1 MSVATPEMIGF
12 PAKEPPR
19 MFTTRPEIIGT
30 FGAVASTHWLASQ
43 VGMAVL
49 ERGGNAFDAAVAA
62 GFTLQIVEPHL
73 NGPGGDC
80 PIILHSARTGRQEV
94 ICGQG
99 PAPAGLTV
107 GYLRDELGLDLVPG
121 TGLLATPVPG
131 AFDAWMV
138 MLRDH
143 GSWTVRDVLAYA
155 IGYARHGAPM
165 VPRIRATIE
174 SVRPLFETEWK
185 TSAALWL
192 RNDGPE
198 PNGVYANPT
207 LADTYERVVRE
218 SEAAGSDRVRQIE
231 AARTA
236 WYRGFV
242 AEAIDRFSTTTEA
255 MDTSGRRHRGVLN
268 GDDLARWSATV
279 EAPLTLDYR
288 GHTVLKCGPWSQ
300 GPAMLQ
306 TLALM
311 AGFDVG
317 AMDPVGA
324 EFIHHVVEAQKLAFA
339 DREAFY
345 GDPDFV
351 DVPMQTLLS
360 KAYNDARRALIGR
373 EASMEFRPGS
383 PDGRVPRTDYAAAI
397 RRAQE
402 LAAAAGSGEPT
413 VSRLGAS
420 GGDTCHVDVIDAAG
434 NMVSATPSA
443 GWLQS
448 SPAIP
453 ELGFCLGS
461 RCQMFWLDETLP
473 NGLQPGKRPRTTL
486 SPSMV
491 LREGKPWMSFGTP
504 GGEQQDQWQPIMLLR
519 MIHHG
524 MNIQQAIDLP
534 SFHSEH
540 WISSF
545 WPRGAK
551 PGKVVIEGRYAP
563 EVLQDLNTRGHLAEM
578 GGEWSEGRL
587 TGARREADGT
597 IRAGANPR
605 GMQGYAVGR

>member
-1 MSVATPEMIGF
+1 
-12 PAKEPPR
+12 
-19 MFTTRPEIIGT
+19 MFTTRPEIAGT
-30 FGAVASTHWLASQ
+30 FGAVASTHWIASQ

-49 ERGGNAFDAAVAA
+49 ERGGNAFDAAAAA
-62 GFTLQIVEPHL
+62 GFTLQVVEPHL

-80 PIILHSARTGRQEV
+80 PIILHSAKQDRQVV

-99 PAPAGLTV
+99 PAPAAMTV
-107 GYLRDELGLDLVPG
+107 ATLKGELGLEIVPG
-121 TGLLATPVPG
+121 TGFLCAPVPG
-131 AFDAWMV
+131 AFDAWAL

-143 GSWTVRDVLAYA
+143 GTWRLRDVLAYA
-155 IGYARHGAPM
+155 IGYARGGAHV
-165 VPRIRATIE
+165 VPRICATIE
-174 SVRPLFETEWK
+174 TVRPLFESAWP

-192 RNDGPE
+192 H
-198 PNGVYANPT
+198 NGATTPGGLYRNPT
-207 LADTYERVVRE
+207 LAETYERVLRE
-218 SEAAGSDRVRQIE
+218 AEAPGRNREAEIE
-231 AARTA
+231 AARDA
-236 WYRGFV
+236 WYGGFV
-242 AEAIDRFSTTTEA
+242 AEAIDRFGRSFA
-255 MDTSGRRHRGVLN
+255 ALDTSGRRHHALLTA
-268 GDDLARWSATV
+268 DDMARWRAGV
-279 EAPLTLDYR
+279 EAPARFDYR

-306 TLALM
+306 TLALLQ
-311 AGFDVG
+311 GFDIA
-317 AMDPVGA
+317 AMDPVGPD
-324 EFIHHVVEAQKLAFA
+324 FVHTVVECLKLAFA

-351 DVPMQTLLS
+351 DVPLATLLS
-360 KAYNDARRALIGR
+360 PAYNDARRALVGA
-373 EASMEFRPGS
+373 EASNAFRPGS
-383 PDGRVPRTDYAAAI
+383 PDGRVPRTDYEAAV
-397 RRAQE
+397 RRARE
-402 LAAAAGSGEPT
+402 MAMAAGTGEPT

-448 SPAIP
+448 SPTVP

-473 NGLQPGKRPRTTL
+473 NGLKPGKRPRTTL

-491 LREGKPWMSFGTP
+491 LREGRPWMSFGTP
-504 GGEQQDQWQPIMLLR
+504 GGEQQDQWQPIMLAR
-519 MIHHG
+519 MVDHRFG
-524 MNIQQAIDLP
+524 IQQAIDLP

-551 PGKVVIEGRYAP
+551 PGKVVIEGRFAP
-563 EVLQDLNTRGHLAEM
+563 SVLEDLIARGHRAEM

-587 TGARREADGT
+587 TGARREPDGQ
-597 IRAGANPR
+597 IFAGANPR